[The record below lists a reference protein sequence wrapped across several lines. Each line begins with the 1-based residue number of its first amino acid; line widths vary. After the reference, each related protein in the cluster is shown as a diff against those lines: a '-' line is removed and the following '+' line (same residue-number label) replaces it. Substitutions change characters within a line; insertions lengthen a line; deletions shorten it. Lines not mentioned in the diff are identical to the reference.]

1 MHSPTMRVN
10 FNSTKIA
17 VQQVDY
23 HLVVAKEQF
32 FYKFCEC
39 EIDSFELNRNG
50 IQHGVS
56 KSLNCRGIVL
66 PNLFRCFFIAASYQG
81 AQSFCAF
88 KK

>member
-32 FYKFCEC
+32 F
-39 EIDSFELNRNG
+39 L
-50 IQHGVS
+50 
-56 KSLNCRGIVL
+56 
-66 PNLFRCFFIAASYQG
+66 
-81 AQSFCAF
+81 
-88 KK
+88 